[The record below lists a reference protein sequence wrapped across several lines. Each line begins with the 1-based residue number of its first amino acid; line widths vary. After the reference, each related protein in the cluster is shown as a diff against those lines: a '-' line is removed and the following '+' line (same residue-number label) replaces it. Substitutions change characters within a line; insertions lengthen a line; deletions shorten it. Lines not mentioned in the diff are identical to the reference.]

1 MTTTIPTTETVPGLL
16 ARHGI
21 LSRSP
26 GATEGPS
33 RAALAARL
41 RDLDAARDTMRL
53 EDESDRETLTR
64 HAVTVTPGAGIRW
77 GLVADRLHELD
88 ARLSAPHGERVVL
101 RSRLPE
107 TSPCCAARLTRPLL
121 LDHPVPASVG
131 TWPCAACG
139 RTYRV
144 LTGTLDPR
152 TGGRYLQAA
161 RVPYGAGGRRA

>member
-16 ARHGI
+16 VRHGI

-26 GATEGPS
+26 EAPEGPS

-41 RDLDAARDTMRL
+41 RDLDATRGTPPP
-53 EDESDRETLTR
+53 EGESDRETLAR
-64 HAVTVTPGAGIRW
+64 HAVTVAPGAGIRW

-88 ARLSAPHGERVVL
+88 ARLATPHGERVVL

-121 LDHPVPASVG
+121 LDHPAPASSG

-144 LTGTLDPR
+144 VAGALDPR
-152 TGGRYLQAA
+152 TGGRRLQAA
-161 RVPYGAGGRRA
+161 RVPYGTKDRRS